1 MMCITIGGS
10 RGAYLML
17 TFPVIFVN
25 YLFSPVA
32 HDDRN
37 GFRLWP
43 EAHRRRGG

>member
-1 MMCITIGGS
+1 MRITIGAS
-10 RGAYLML
+10 RGAYLMP

-25 YLFSPVA
+25 CFLPPVA